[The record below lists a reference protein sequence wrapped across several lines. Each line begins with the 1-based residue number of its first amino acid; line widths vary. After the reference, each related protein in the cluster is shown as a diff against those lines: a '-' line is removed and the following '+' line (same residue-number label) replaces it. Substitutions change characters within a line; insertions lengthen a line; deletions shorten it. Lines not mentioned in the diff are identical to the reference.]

1 MAAQTDAK
9 KADAKKGKMSTYF
22 KGVKA
27 EMKKVIWPNKK
38 ELLNYTGVV
47 ILISGIV
54 SLIVYLLDIGIHR
67 VLALFI
73 K

>member
-1 MAAQTDAK
+1 MSAQTGVQ
-9 KADAKKGKMSTYF
+9 KGKISTYF

-38 ELLNYTGVV
+38 ELINYTGVV
-47 ILISGIV
+47 ILISMVVGLVVWI
-54 SLIVYLLDIGIHR
+54 LDLGIHR
-67 VLALFI
+67 VLSLII